1 MRSTVPK
8 VRANEEAR
16 REAMK
21 TANYTADVRWTG
33 GHRGELRC
41 GNGPV
46 LPFSAPPDAHGEA
59 DILTPEDA
67 FVGAVNTCVMLM
79 LLWTCERLRIPLVSY
94 ECAGEGTKVI
104 ALDRTE
110 TFERVVLRPRIV
122 VKGTE
127 AERRRV
133 ERALESARK
142 YSLVANSITSDLVI
156 EPEIITEA

>member
-1 MRSTVPK
+1 
-8 VRANEEAR
+8 
-16 REAMK
+16 MK
-21 TANYTADVRWTG
+21 TATYTADVRWMG
-33 GHRGELRC
+33 GHRGELHC

-79 LLWTCERLRIPLVSY
+79 FLWTCERLRIPLVSY

-104 ALDRTE
+104 TLDRTE

-122 VKGTE
+122 VKGTQ
-127 AERRRV
+127 AGRGRV
-133 ERALESARK
+133 EKALESARK
-142 YSLVANSITSDLVI
+142 YSLVANSITSELTI
-156 EPEIITEA
+156 EPEIMTEV

>member
-1 MRSTVPK
+1 
-8 VRANEEAR
+8 
-16 REAMK
+16 MK
-21 TANYTADVRWTG
+21 TATYTADVRWTG
-33 GHRGELRC
+33 DHRGELRC

-79 LLWTCERLRIPLVSY
+79 FLWTCERLRIPLVSY

-104 ALDRTE
+104 TLDRTE

-122 VKGTE
+122 VKGAE
-127 AERRRV
+127 AERTRV

-142 YSLVANSITSDLVI
+142 YSLVANSITSELVI
-156 EPEIITEA
+156 RPDIVTAP